1 MINLVVALGSEAGP
15 LVRHF
20 GMSRDRGASGFRIY
34 ARDGMR
40 LVVTG
45 VGKINA
51 AGGVAYL
58 GGRDAALQRAW
69 LNVGLAGH
77 ESLAVGTGTV
87 AHKITDRVLARSWYP
102 QQVDDFPGIGAHVV
116 TYDHAITDY
125 PPSAVCEMEAAA
137 FYSIAKRFGSSEL
150 IQCYKVI
157 SDNAASDIA
166 TVSPTLARD
175 LIGDNLKHV
184 DSMVNRLS
192 DLARQVINS
201 EQTKQELL
209 NV

>member
-58 GGRDAALQRAW
+58 GGRD
-69 LNVGLAGH
+69 V
-77 ESLAVGTGTV
+77 
-87 AHKITDRVLARSWYP
+87 
-102 QQVDDFPGIGAHVV
+102 
-116 TYDHAITDY
+116 
-125 PPSAVCEMEAAA
+125 
-137 FYSIAKRFGSSEL
+137 RF
-150 IQCYKVI
+150 
-157 SDNAASDIA
+157 AASLVERGPGGA
-166 TVSPTLARD
+166 
-175 LIGDNLKHV
+175 
-184 DSMVNRLS
+184 
-192 DLARQVINS
+192 
-201 EQTKQELL
+201 
-209 NV
+209 

>member
-1 MINLVVALGSEAGP
+1 
-15 LVRHF
+15 
-20 GMSRDRGASGFRIY
+20 
-34 ARDGMR
+34 
-40 LVVTG
+40 
-45 VGKINA
+45 
-51 AGGVAYL
+51 
-58 GGRDAALQRAW
+58 
-69 LNVGLAGH
+69 
-77 ESLAVGTGTV
+77 
-87 AHKITDRVLARSWYP
+87 
-102 QQVDDFPGIGAHVV
+102 
-116 TYDHAITDY
+116 
-125 PPSAVCEMEAAA
+125 MEAAA